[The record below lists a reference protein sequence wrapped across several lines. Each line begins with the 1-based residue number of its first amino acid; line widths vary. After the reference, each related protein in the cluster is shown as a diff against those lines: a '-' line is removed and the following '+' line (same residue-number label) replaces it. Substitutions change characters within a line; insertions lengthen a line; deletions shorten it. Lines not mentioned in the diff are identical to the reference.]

1 MKRVVEQTLPR
12 FKLLSLS
19 PNEHYVQEKNSPLH
33 DNNDRQ
39 LQATSAHELPRP
51 ASRMAHYKYVPLV
64 HFTILLLL
72 LPIIINTTTTLIIV
86 KIIVIIISYLNIQSE
101 HN

>member
-39 LQATSAHELPRP
+39 FQATSAHELPRP

-64 HFTILLLL
+64 HFTIPLLL
-72 LPIIINTTTTLIIV
+72 IIINITTTLIIV
-86 KIIVIIISYLNIQSE
+86 KIIVIIINYLNIQSE

>member
-64 HFTILLLL
+64 HFTILLL
-72 LPIIINTTTTLIIV
+72 PIIINTTTTVIIV